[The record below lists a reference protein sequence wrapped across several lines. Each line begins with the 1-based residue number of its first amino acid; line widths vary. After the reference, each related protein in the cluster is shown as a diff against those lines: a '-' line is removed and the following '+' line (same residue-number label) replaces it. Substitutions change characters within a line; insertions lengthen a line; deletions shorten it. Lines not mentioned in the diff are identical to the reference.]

1 MYAIVDVKDKQFKV
15 REDDTLYVPYH
26 SDAEEDQQ
34 LTLDRVLLVSYEDG
48 DVTLGTPTVEDA
60 SVSARV
66 LEHVK
71 GDKVIVFKKKR
82 RKRYRVK
89 RGHRQQYTQ
98 IQIESLNVNGAAPA
112 STETDDSADTEPASA
127 TDETDEAS
135 PEPETAGEDSTDEA
149 DVETAETDASDA
161 DASDDESDSP
171 EEPPEAEA
179 ADETAEADTDAVDD
193 VFADEEDEDETDMDE
208 AEDTESFS
216 DDNPFDQETAFDDID
231 EDADDEK
238 KSD

>member
-15 REDDTLYVPYH
+15 RADDTLYVPYH
-26 SDAEEDQQ
+26 SDAEEDEE
-34 LTLDRVLLVSYEDG
+34 LTLDRVLLVSDEDG

-98 IQIESLNVNGAAPA
+98 IKIESLNVNGAAPS
-112 STETDDSADTEPASA
+112 STETEEPAEPSFDDPSSDDAASEAENAEATPSDEADAAEAETNQAEATEETPDTTSA
-127 TDETDEAS
+127 PEEADADETKADETD
-135 PEPETAGEDSTDEA
+135 TDSVSE
-149 DVETAETDASDA
+149 
-161 DASDDESDSP
+161 
-171 EEPPEAEA
+171 
-179 ADETAEADTDAVDD
+179 
-193 VFADEEDEDETDMDE
+193 
-208 AEDTESFS
+208 
-216 DDNPFDQETAFDDID
+216 DNPFDQETAFDD
-231 EDADDEK
+231 EGADADEK
-238 KSD
+238 K

>member
-26 SDAEEDQQ
+26 SEAEADQQ
-34 LTLDRVLLVSYEDG
+34 LSLDRVLLVSDGEG

-60 SVSARV
+60 SVTARV

-98 IQIESLNVNGAAPA
+98 IQIESLDLNGAAESSEEA
-112 STETDDSADTEPASA
+112 ESEAVEESELEADDTPDEG
-127 TDETDEAS
+127 ETDEVEEAVDEGEAPS
-135 PEPETAGEDSTDEA
+135 EPDEETEEAPATEETEEPKAESDEA
-149 DVETAETDASDA
+149 
-161 DASDDESDSP
+161 
-171 EEPPEAEA
+171 
-179 ADETAEADTDAVDD
+179 
-193 VFADEEDEDETDMDE
+193 
-208 AEDTESFS
+208 
-216 DDNPFDQETAFDDID
+216 
-231 EDADDEK
+231 
-238 KSD
+238 